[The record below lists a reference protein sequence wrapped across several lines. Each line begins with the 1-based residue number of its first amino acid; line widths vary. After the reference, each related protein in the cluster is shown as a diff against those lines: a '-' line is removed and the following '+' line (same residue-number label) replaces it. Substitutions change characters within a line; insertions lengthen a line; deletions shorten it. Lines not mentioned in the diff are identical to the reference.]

1 MIWIWDTFFYN
12 PLYNL
17 LVYLID
23 VFPTHDAGVAVVLV
37 TLVVSL
43 ILFSISKKAI
53 RTQLKMKEIEP
64 ELKKIKETIKD
75 KQEQSLATLALYKKN
90 NINPFSGI
98 LMALVQIPVL
108 FALYYVFYKGG
119 LPVIHSDILY
129 SFVRIPLNVD
139 MNFLGIMDI
148 SKSNLLMAIIAGV
161 AQFIQAQIV
170 SPKTKKSEK
179 GSMSED
185 FAHSMNM
192 QMKYVFPVIILMIGA
207 GLPSAL
213 PLYWASRSIFMC
225 VQEYV
230 VRMKKKNSF

>member
-1 MIWIWDTFFYN
+1 MIWLWNTIFYN

-23 VFPTHDAGVAVVLV
+23 VIPTHDVGVAVVLV

-43 ILFSISKKAI
+43 VLFSISKKAI
-53 RTQLKMKEIEP
+53 KTQLKMKEIEP

-98 LMALVQIPVL
+98 LMALIQIPVL
-108 FALYYVFYKGG
+108 FALYYIFYKGG
-119 LPVIHSDILY
+119 LPVIHGDALY
-129 SFVRIPLNVD
+129 SFVKIPLQVN
-139 MNFLGIMDI
+139 MNFLGVMDI
-148 SKSNLLMAIIAGV
+148 SKKNLIMAIIAGLG
-161 AQFIQAQIV
+161 QFIQAQIV

-179 GSMSED
+179 GTMTED

-192 QMKYVFPVIILMIGA
+192 QMKYVFPFIILIIGM

-213 PLYWASRSIFMC
+213 PLYWASRSIFMSI
-225 VQEYV
+225 QEFV
-230 VRMKKKNSF
+230 VRRKRK

>member
-1 MIWIWDTFFYN
+1 MIWIWNTVFYN

-23 VFPTHDAGVAVVLV
+23 VIPTHDVGIAVILV

-43 ILFSISKKAI
+43 VLFSISKKAI

-64 ELKKIKETIKD
+64 ELAKIKETIKD

-98 LMALVQIPVL
+98 LMALIQIPVL
-108 FALYYVFYKGG
+108 FALYYIFYKGG
-119 LPVIHSDILY
+119 LPVIHGDALY
-129 SFVRIPLNVD
+129 GFVKIPLQVN

-148 SKSNLLMAIIAGV
+148 SKKNFIMAIIAGIG
-161 AQFIQAQIV
+161 QFIQAQIV

-213 PLYWASRSIFMC
+213 PLYWASRSIFMSI
-225 VQEYV
+225 QEFV
-230 VRMKKKNSF
+230 VRRKRKS

>member
-23 VFPTHDAGVAVVLV
+23 TVPAHDAGVAVVLV

-98 LMALVQIPVL
+98 LMALIQIPVL

-129 SFVRIPLNVD
+129 TFIRVPLNVN

-148 SKSNLLMAIIAGV
+148 SKPNLLMAIIAGV

-230 VRMKKKNSF
+230 VRMKKK

>member
-1 MIWIWDTFFYN
+1 MIWIWDTIFYN

-23 VFPTHDAGVAVVLV
+23 VIPTHDVGIAVILV

-43 ILFSISKKAI
+43 VLFSISKKAI
-53 RTQLKMKEIEP
+53 KTQLKMKEIEP
-64 ELKKIKETIKD
+64 ELAKIKETIKD
-75 KQEQSLATLALYKKN
+75 KQEQSIATLALYKKN

-98 LMALVQIPVL
+98 LMALIQIPVL

-119 LPVIHSDILY
+119 LPLIHQDILY
-129 SFVRIPLNVD
+129 PFVKIPVSVN
-139 MNFLGIMDI
+139 MNFLGVMDI
-148 SKSNLLMAIIAGV
+148 SKKNLIMAIIAGV
-161 AQFIQAQIV
+161 GQFIQAQIV

-213 PLYWASRSIFMC
+213 PLYWASRSIFMSL
-225 VQEYV
+225 QEFV
-230 VRMKKKNSF
+230 VRRKKNS

>member
-1 MIWIWDTFFYN
+1 MIWIWDTIFYN

-23 VFPTHDAGVAVVLV
+23 VIPNHDAGIAVVLV
-37 TLVVSL
+37 TLVVSFL
-43 ILFSISKKAI
+43 LFSISKKAI

-98 LMALVQIPVL
+98 LMALIQIPVL

-119 LPVIHSDILY
+119 LPTIHSDILY
-129 SFVRIPLNVD
+129 GFIKIPLNVN

-148 SKSNLLMAIIAGV
+148 GKANIWMAIIAGIG
-161 AQFIQAQIV
+161 QFTQAQIV

-213 PLYWASRSIFMC
+213 PLYWASRSIFMS
-225 VQEYV
+225 VQEFV
-230 VRMKKKNSF
+230 VRRKKK